1 VIGLTN
7 DRAAPR
13 PIRDAWRHSK
23 LKVED
28 DNVNIRSLIMPVLLG
43 LAIASPT
50 RSTFAQRGGTVELG
64 GFLQLEHLDDA
75 FQTKSIGGGA
85 GGRFGIFFTPRWELE
100 GDASYT
106 QVEPLANRGGNPK
119 VQTGGD
125 KIQINYYVGRL
136 NYNIP
141 WGGRPGNAIILG
153 LGAGADRVDSHTD
166 LVIAPQIGLRAMLG
180 QVVGLRFDVA
190 SMTSPNPA
198 SGTFKYPTTINAE
211 NKGAAYLSNF
221 QARAGISLMFG
232 NSRPYVPPP
241 VVAQPEPAPAPV
253 PAPAPAPTVNQDSI
267 DRANR
272 LRDSLAAAE
281 RALAEARALLN
292 APIYFDFDKSEIRSD
307 AKSALDAKLPLLKAN
322 PSMKIRIEGNT
333 DSRGSNEYNM
343 ALGLRRA
350 NAARRYLASQGI
362 EAARFDVVS
371 YGEERPVD
379 QGTTEDAYQKNRRDD
394 FVITVGSDNITVPR

>member
-1 VIGLTN
+1 MAVVRF
-7 DRAAPR
+7 DRQL
-13 PIRDAWRHSK
+13 IRGAIQK

-50 RSTFAQRGGTVELG
+50 RSTLAQRGGTVELG

-100 GDASYT
+100 ADASYT

-125 KIQINYYVGRL
+125 KVQINYYVGRL

-166 LVIAPQIGLRAMLG
+166 LVITPQIGLRAMIG
-180 QVVGLRFDVA
+180 QVLGFRFDIGSV
-190 SMTSPNPA
+190 TSPNPA

-221 QARAGISLMFG
+221 QARAGLSLMFG
-232 NSRPYVPPP
+232 NTRPYVPPP

-253 PAPAPAPTVNQDSI
+253 PAPAPAPTVTQDSI

-362 EAARFDVVS
+362 DAARFDVVS

-394 FVITVGSDNITVPR
+394 FVITVGSDSISVPR